1 MNLKEAFRYQN
12 FLVELLN
19 ETRSHLSQ
27 RANITKIEQHHLR
40 KKVNS
45 EAEDEV
51 IDTSKERTIT
61 IKPDIIVKFMI
72 SLLEERCR
80 LSEAITEAKATC
92 GLDID
97 SAVSMNV
104 KRHEVIRVLN
114 FMNGIKD
121 GKRIISGR
129 ANKFNVEGNQVPYI
143 YDVEEETKLD
153 FDKSYV
159 RERMKELHSECD
171 KISAQIDK
179 IMVDT
184 EVDYEGPYDVND
196 NFEDVLTQFA
206 TKA

>member
-80 LSEAITEAKATC
+80 LSEAILKQKRPA
-92 GLDID
+92 D
-97 SAVSMNV
+97 SILILVSMNV
-104 KRHEVIRVLN
+104 KHMR
-114 FMNGIKD
+114 
-121 GKRIISGR
+121 S
-129 ANKFNVEGNQVPYI
+129 
-143 YDVEEETKLD
+143 
-153 FDKSYV
+153 
-159 RERMKELHSECD
+159 
-171 KISAQIDK
+171 SAS
-179 IMVDT
+179 
-184 EVDYEGPYDVND
+184 
-196 NFEDVLTQFA
+196 LTL
-206 TKA
+206 